1 MAIEEVVSQVRRE
14 LLPIDGVVAV
24 SYYDSVIVVYV
35 ESEDIA
41 RRIPR
46 TYRGYLVEVRVVG
59 RVALLR

>member
-1 MAIEEVVSQVRRE
+1 VAIEEVVSQVRRE